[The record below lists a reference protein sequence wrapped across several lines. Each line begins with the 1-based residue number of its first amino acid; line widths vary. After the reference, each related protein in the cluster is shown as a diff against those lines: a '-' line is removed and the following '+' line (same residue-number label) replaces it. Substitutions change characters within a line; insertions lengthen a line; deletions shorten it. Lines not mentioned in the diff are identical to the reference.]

1 MDGKEKKYIEECG
14 MMNVVFVINDVLI
27 IFKLIGSILGGIIRD
42 SVLILFRDMGVK
54 VEERLIFIDEVV
66 KVYEV
71 GNIFEVFGMGIVVII
86 VYIFV
91 INY

>member
-14 MMNVVFVINDVLI
+14 MMNVVFVINDVVI

-66 KVYEV
+66 KVYEM
-71 GNIFEVFGMGIVVII
+71 GNFLEVFGMGIVVII
-86 VYIFV
+86 VYIFI